1 MDFKGLQIVRAGVRH
16 SSEDEVNSGHCHTL
30 LTQPLQSESRFLG
43 AIISDKTTNEC
54 GCEES
59 RCGDVP
65 RVSVC
70 VCEK

>member
-1 MDFKGLQIVRAGVRH
+1 MLESDT
-16 SSEDEVNSGHCHTL
+16 SSEDEVNSGRCHTL

-43 AIISDKTTNEC
+43 AIISDKTNEC

-70 VCEK
+70 VCVREK